1 MWNFL
6 HTPLPAQQ
14 NPHLEQKN
22 TAERNAGWT
31 AESQAQQN
39 SLGLVFVKS
48 KGSAFSTIFSSPLYA
63 RFLSSRSLKSFF
75 SGEILHRLLVPVQP
89 QAEQSVLGF
98 CFVFFFIFFF
108 FFLGF
113 TAMSSLKVPQAVPFS
128 TRKQKIIFSFNV
140 FYQEVYALSG
150 CLAEQKFNS
159 KHKLLPAF
167 WPFIIFDT
175 KPSTGYSHRGV

>member
-1 MWNFL
+1 M
-6 HTPLPAQQ
+6 
-14 NPHLEQKN
+14 
-22 TAERNAGWT
+22 
-31 AESQAQQN
+31 
-39 SLGLVFVKS
+39 
-48 KGSAFSTIFSSPLYA
+48 
-63 RFLSSRSLKSFF
+63 
-75 SGEILHRLLVPVQP
+75 
-89 QAEQSVLGF
+89 QAEQQNRRHRRTLWDWFLSKVKVLLFQQFSVHHSMLGF
-98 CFVFFFIFFF
+98 SAAEASRVFSLEKSCTDCSYQSSHRLSNLFWVFVLFSFLFFF